1 MGGNPAQIYDEC
13 YSVKATPDGGLVL
26 ACGSGIEPENVKSRK
41 DPHATWTAY
50 GVRADSIGD
59 LLYEFAYHAPNE
71 GNNAAE
77 YIALC
82 RDGGFLVFLDSDT
95 AGEMGEE
102 NIGFLKLTSPKK
114 EKRKNH

>member
-50 GVRADSIGD
+50 VVRTDSNGE
-59 LLYEFAYHAPNE
+59 LLWKFAYHAPNE
-71 GNNAAE
+71 GHNAAE
-77 YIALC
+77 YVALC
-82 RDGGFLVFLDSDT
+82 RDGGYLMFLDSDNV
-95 AGEMGEE
+95 GDMEEE
-102 NIGFLKLTSPKK
+102 NMGFLKLAAQGKYK
-114 EKRKNH
+114 

>member
-1 MGGNPAQIYDEC
+1 MTEC
-13 YSVKATPDGGLVL
+13 YSVKATPDGLVL
-26 ACGSGIEPENVKSRK
+26 AFGSGIEPENVKPRK
-41 DPHATWTAY
+41 DPLATWTAY
-50 GVRADSIGD
+50 VVRTDSNGD
-59 LLYEFAYHAPNE
+59 LLWEFAYHAPNE
-71 GNNAAE
+71 GHNAAE
-77 YIALC
+77 CIALC

>member
-13 YSVKATPDGGLVL
+13 YSVKATPDGLG
-26 ACGSGIEPENVKSRK
+26 
-41 DPHATWTAY
+41 
-50 GVRADSIGD
+50 
-59 LLYEFAYHAPNE
+59 
-71 GNNAAE
+71 
-77 YIALC
+77 
-82 RDGGFLVFLDSDT
+82 FLDSDT

>member
-1 MGGNPAQIYDEC
+1 LWE
-13 YSVKATPDGGLVL
+13 YSCHTP
-26 ACGSGIEPENVKSRK
+26 K
-41 DPHATWTAY
+41 
-50 GVRADSIGD
+50 
-59 LLYEFAYHAPNE
+59 E
-71 GNNAAE
+71 GHNAAE

-114 EKRKNH
+114 EKRKIH